1 MTTSYEAFGQIT
13 TRVDGEVR
21 TLTRRRESN
30 LLALLVAAQ
39 GRPVST
45 DRILVELWGADSL
58 ASGPA
63 SVQVAV
69 SRLRTWLDPERS
81 GARLIARSPAGYS
94 LAVSRD
100 DVDVWAFEDLVEQ
113 SLAAPTPVERLV
125 LATQASD
132 LWQGEPY
139 AACDGDSVRAEA
151 VRLEELLVTVHET
164 RAEAL
169 LALGQPAPVV
179 RLLGPAVEAHPYREQ
194 LWALL
199 ARAQYA
205 SARQADALATLARL
219 RTRLAEDLGVDPSP
233 CIRAMEQRIL
243 AQDPGL
249 VVPTQ
254 AAAGALAHRRP
265 RRAVRRCRASSVTG
279 ALHLAG

>member
-1 MTTSYEAFGQIT
+1 MTTSYQAFGQIT
-13 TRVDGEVR
+13 ARVGDEVR
-21 TLTRRRESN
+21 TLTRRRESD
-30 LLALLVAAQ
+30 LLALLIVAR
-39 GRPVST
+39 GRPVSV
-45 DRILVELWGADSL
+45 DRIVDELWGADAR

-69 SRLRTWLDPERS
+69 SRLRSWLDPDRS
-81 GARLIARSPAGYS
+81 GPRPIERTPAGYA
-94 LAVSRD
+94 LVVREE
-100 DVDVWAFEDLVEQ
+100 VDVWVFEELVER

-125 LATQASD
+125 LATHASD

-139 AACDGDSVRAEA
+139 AACRLDSVRTES
-151 VRLEELLVTVHET
+151 VRLEELLLAVHET

-169 LALGQPAPVV
+169 LALGHPAPAV
-179 RLLGPAVEAHPYREQ
+179 RLLGPIVGSHPYREG

-205 SARQADALATLARL
+205 CARQADALATLARL
-219 RTRLAEDLGVDPSP
+219 RTSLAEDLGVDPSP
-233 CIRAMEQRIL
+233 GIRAMEQRIL

-254 AAAGALAHRRP
+254 AATTDHARSLP